1 MRVKIVRSPDPK
13 KKFRAILESGKT
25 VDFGARGYSD
35 YTKHKTPS
43 RMRSYVLR
51 QGPDFGH
58 VGISGVFLPLQVL
71 SDLCLRDLEY
81 RLFKVPEL
89 FKEVDDCSEAFI

>member
-35 YTKHKTPS
+35 YETQNTFPHAIVCITSRWSNTPAYYS
-43 RMRSYVLR
+43 RKRS
-51 QGPDFGH
+51 
-58 VGISGVFLPLQVL
+58 
-71 SDLCLRDLEY
+71 
-81 RLFKVPEL
+81 
-89 FKEVDDCSEAFI
+89 